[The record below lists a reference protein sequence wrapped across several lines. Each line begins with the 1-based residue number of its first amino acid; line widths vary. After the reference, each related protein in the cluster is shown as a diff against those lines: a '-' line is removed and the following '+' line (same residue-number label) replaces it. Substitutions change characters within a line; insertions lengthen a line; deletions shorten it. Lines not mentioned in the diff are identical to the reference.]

1 MTMEFRR
8 FKIKNEPTRE
18 RLESLIE
25 EKDLSR
31 EDLILILSAIE
42 INQEAFYDDVEE
54 VAKHDTLCKSNAAAA
69 GERIKELRKRA
80 GLTQEELAALIS
92 VDRQTISHYETGVFE
107 TNVKAILRWNL
118 EKLASALHTT
128 TGYLM
133 GYERREGDDDNVRPI
148 ISSNGHIQTGRTGVD

>member
-54 VAKHDTLCKSNAAAA
+54 VAKSNAAAA